1 MLTQFQI
8 RLRDSIKT
16 LASLSIDLSILDQD
30 FQCIEL
36 QSVQVLMLTS
46 GDGER
51 IILHNSGS
59 STQ

>member
-36 QSVQVLMLTS
+36 QSVQDLMLTS

>member
-36 QSVQVLMLTS
+36 QSVQDLMLTS

-51 IILHNSGS
+51 TILHNSGS